1 MQLQYKVRL
10 IHYDRWFD
18 STKCILGGTFG
29 IHSQT
34 QYTAIFFGHH
44 NIQLWYLHFVFEVLV
59 NCERFRTTK
68 PVNHKYDFDLQ
79 FEDLEVMTLRP
90 PCPSTIANLVTR
102 IKKGNGVKNNCL
114 DYELPFISGC
124 FVNRAVRANSA
135 SLEFASSS
143 TN

>member
-1 MQLQYKVRL
+1 MRKKSKVYSLWQMIWQYKVYEEL
-10 IHYDRWFD
+10 LAYNCK
-18 STKCILGGTFG
+18 SK
-29 IHSQT
+29 HS
-34 QYTAIFFGHH
+34 
-44 NIQLWYLHFVFEVLV
+44 IQLWYSHFVFEVLV
-59 NCERFRTTK
+59 NCERFTVTK
-68 PVNHKYDFDLQ
+68 PVNHKYVFDLQ